1 MPSDTQDADI
11 DLTPGT
17 AKSDIVVFLYN
28 NPGSGFSAGDIQD
41 RLDIACGTVK
51 TTLTRLNNDG
61 LVRKNEDGD
70 YYALGHRGDLR
81 RYVGSLN
88 QLERMFA
95 VKNYD
100 EHTNIDRPQLENIDE
115 DELDAELTE
124 LEAELNQE

>member
-17 AKSDIVVFLYN
+17 AKAEIVVFLYN
-28 NPGSGFSAGDIQD
+28 NPDSGFSAGDIHDQ
-41 RLDIACGTVK
+41 LDIASGTVK

-61 LVRKNEDGD
+61 LIRKNEDGD
-70 YYALGHRGDLR
+70 YHALGHRDDLR

-95 VKNYD
+95 DKNYD
-100 EHTNIDRPQLENIDE
+100 EHTNIDDPKLGNIDE
-115 DELDAELTE
+115 DELDAEITE
-124 LEAELNQE
+124 LEAELNQK